1 MNWEQLLELAEML
14 AGAPIHGETRGR
26 PQQTHLRKANSA
38 VYYAMFHA
46 LANSNADALIGSG
59 ATMRRSEEWDATQ
72 RALNHGTAK
81 NQMLNASRMTTFLAD
96 VQDFAEIFIALQVQ
110 RHEADYNP
118 NLATP
123 LTRTQ
128 TMRNIQ
134 RARDA
139 TQAFLAA
146 APQERRR
153 FATHLLFARRS

>member
-14 AGAPIHGETRGR
+14 ARVPLGGETRGR

-38 VYYAMFHA
+38 AYYAMFHA
-46 LANSNADALIGSG
+46 LANSNADILIGS
-59 ATMRRSEEWDATQ
+59 AAAIRRSEEWIVTQ

-81 NQMLNASRMTTFLAD
+81 KQLLNASRMATFHAD
-96 VQDFAEIFIALQVQ
+96 LRDFAETFIALQVQ

-118 NLATP
+118 YPATP

-146 APQERRR
+146 PPQERRR
-153 FATHLLFARRS
+153 FATHLLFTQRS